1 MKRAAQTGFTLI
13 EMIITVLIVSVLAAI
28 ALPAY
33 QSMVVKSNRTE
44 ARAMLSD
51 TAQRLQRCFS
61 SYGRYNSANC
71 GVYEKVKAVDGV
83 ISEGAGFYKI
93 TFASVAATQ
102 FQLKA
107 EAIKTPQLN
116 DDPCKEMFLASTGER
131 TPAACW

>member
-1 MKRAAQTGFTLI
+1 MNRESQRGFTLI
-13 EMIITVLIVSVLAAI
+13 EMVITVLIVSILAAI

-33 QSMVVKSNRTE
+33 QSMVIKSNRTE

-71 GVYEKVKAVDGV
+71 GAYTKVNDAAGV

-93 TFASVAATQ
+93 TFASVSATA
-102 FQLKA
+102 FELKA
-107 EAIKTPQLN
+107 EAIKTPQIN
-116 DDPCKEMFLASTGER
+116 ETICKDIFLASTGER
-131 TPAACW
+131 RPASCW